1 VPAVPAVPESAAAAS
16 ETAAPETA
24 APVETA
30 QPSPRAAVAEP
41 AAEPAAAQPAEPM
54 SQAGPA
60 VAVPAD
66 EPTTPAPE
74 GGIDLVTL
82 RREWPRVLEEIKTL
96 RRYTWTLLSHN
107 AQVAAL
113 EPGRMTLAMVNAGAR
128 DGFLRGG
135 SDEIVREALVR
146 VLGVDWKVDAII
158 DPSAGPASAAAAP
171 AAEPATEQAPSGRAA
186 AQAAVAA
193 EAARSTGEPG
203 VDDAPSADDPDA
215 DDAALSHHD
224 LLARELGAKVIGEY
238 DAG

>member
-1 VPAVPAVPESAAAAS
+1 MDERAS
-16 ETAAPETA
+16 
-24 APVETA
+24 
-30 QPSPRAAVAEP
+30 
-41 AAEPAAAQPAEPM
+41 
-54 SQAGPA
+54 
-60 VAVPAD
+60 
-66 EPTTPAPE
+66 PTPE

-158 DPSAGPASAAAAP
+158 DPSAAPAPAAAP
-171 AAEPATEQAPSGRAA
+171 AAEPAKEQAPSGRVA

>member
-1 VPAVPAVPESAAAAS
+1 VD
-16 ETAAPETA
+16 
-24 APVETA
+24 
-30 QPSPRAAVAEP
+30 EP
-41 AAEPAAAQPAEPM
+41 AAP
-54 SQAGPA
+54 SS
-60 VAVPAD
+60 
-66 EPTTPAPE
+66 E

-158 DPSAGPASAAAAP
+158 DPSAAPAP
-171 AAEPATEQAPSGRAA
+171 AAATPAPEAAREPATSGRAA

-193 EAARSTGEPG
+193 EAAQAAEPG